1 MRLIKDFRLILLA
14 MKHKQNFPPRLAA
27 RNRQQDIII
36 GVVWYT
42 ASEWAKTKASAADPD
57 RFEEKYEEWLQVA
70 EKAFDEFRASSL
82 NVRRSLIKSENLLAW
97 CIAKGKQN
105 TAASRSEYVASLEYA
120 AENTDA

>member
-1 MRLIKDFRLILLA
+1 MRP
-14 MKHKQNFPPRLAA
+14 KHKLPPWLAA
-27 RNRQQDIII
+27 RKRQQDMII

-42 ASEWAKTKASAADPD
+42 ASEWAKTKASATDPD
-57 RFEEKYEEWLQVA
+57 RFEENYEEWLHVA
-70 EKAFDEFRASSL
+70 ETAFNEFRARGL
-82 NVRRSLIKSENLLAW
+82 NVRRSLIKSETLLAW